1 MQFAGGLL
9 LRWLHSV
16 VHLLRR
22 GVRGEPV
29 GRRCGEPRRPSF
41 CRAVLSAD
49 NSVVQ
54 ISQLLRRSVGALLQI
69 FSADN
74 VGGAQGAKSDRSSLA
89 CFALTLGLIIIYVR
103 PRPRPQ
109 KRL

>member
-54 ISQLLRRSVGALLQI
+54 ISQSLLAPFGALLQI
-69 FSADN
+69 C
-74 VGGAQGAKSDRSSLA
+74 RSSQPT
-89 CFALTLGLIIIYVR
+89 TLGVR
-103 PRPRPQ
+103 RGQRATA
-109 KRL
+109 RRWRALRSRWVSSSSTYAHDRGR